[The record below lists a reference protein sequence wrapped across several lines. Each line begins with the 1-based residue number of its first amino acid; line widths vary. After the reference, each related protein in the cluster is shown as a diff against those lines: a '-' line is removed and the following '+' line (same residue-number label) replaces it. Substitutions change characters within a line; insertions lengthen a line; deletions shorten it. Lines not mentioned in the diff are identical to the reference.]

1 MELIIKS
8 KDSALELSLGELIKE
23 YASVFLVE
31 DLEMYS
37 KQMMSMAQ
45 LFKIKITTAEHK
57 SWDKILA
64 WWTFLSLRV

>member
-37 KQMMSMAQ
+37 KQMMCMAQ

-57 SWDKILA
+57 S
-64 WWTFLSLRV
+64 